1 MMTEATQAATGRLI
15 EANRRR
21 AKTRDADESQRFV
34 RQSIHQETGQLE
46 DQFWEATTR
55 ARTASRNLAQGQV
68 ASELAIVEAYGRAK
82 GFSWTIPAVPKVW
95 EATQV
100 DELSATIATG
110 SAVSQWA
117 SAMMLG
123 TSLWGRNGGR
133 LEEALKQSG
142 STLTSKLVGHA
153 SYQAFEAYGHEHRNL
168 WGEIADLRDDSPRN
182 TRPRTDE
189 VTDSDIGL
197 PWGWTA
203 MTYKVW
209 TAFLDGR
216 TCSVCWGLDAQMVPF
231 WQPFDDDAQ
240 VPLHNR
246 CRCAVVTMVIPEA
259 MRRRLP
265 GLQID
270 YGQIKDELQ
279 ELIGAR
285 GANNRMTRE
294 ARNALAATNPA
305 SILNIQDRSALR
317 YIRAVTQGPQGIRA
331 GIRQSSPE
339 ALLKRLNEMQRR
351 PIGNTRTFRS
361 SAGTR
366 PPRLYPPPGPRDG
379 Q

>member
-21 AKTRDADESQRFV
+21 AKTRDADESQRFI
-34 RQSIHQETGQLE
+34 RQAIHQETGQLE

-55 ARTASRNLAQGQV
+55 GRTAARDLAQGQV
-68 ASELAIVEAYGRAK
+68 ASELAIVGAYGKAK
-82 GFSWTIPAVPKVW
+82 GYGWTIPAAPRVW

-100 DELSATIATG
+100 DELAATIATG

-123 TSLWGRNGGR
+123 TSLWRRDGGR
-133 LEEALKQSG
+133 LEEALKRAG
-142 STLTSKLVGHA
+142 GTLSDKLVGHA
-153 SYQAFEAYGHEHRNL
+153 SYQAFEAYGHEHRNS
-168 WGEIADLRDDSPRN
+168 WGRIAELRDEAAKS
-182 TRPRTDE
+182 TRPRTEE

-203 MTYKVW
+203 MTFKVW
-209 TAFLDGR
+209 SAFLDGR
-216 TCSVCWGLDAQMVPF
+216 TCAVCWRLDVQMVPF
-231 WQPFDDDAQ
+231 DRPFDNDAQ

-246 CRCAVVTMVIPEA
+246 CRCAVVSMVIPEA

-270 YGQIKDELQ
+270 YLQIKDELR

-285 GANNRMTRE
+285 GANNRLTPE
-294 ARNALAATNPA
+294 ARNALGATNPA
-305 SILNIQDRSALR
+305 NIFQIQDRSALR

-339 ALLKRLNEMQRR
+339 ALLKRLNDMQR

-361 SAGTR
+361 SAGAR
-366 PPRLYPPPGPRDG
+366 APRLYPPPGPRGG